1 MPERVPLTGEGIF
14 RTAISAATDAVR
26 SHADEHGHKQ
36 RLNLRLRKERA
47 MTQLALR
54 SPAIARAHPDAIRYT
69 LGGLLAFGALNA
81 FAGGY
86 YGMSGAEDV
95 PREWLE
101 GSPFDDY
108 FIPGL
113 VLFVVVGGSLLAAAI
128 FVFAGLHPARL
139 VAIAAGVVVLGWLV
153 VETLII
159 GYVSWMQPATTIGA
173 LLILLLAWLQP
184 GADMGRSPYQ
194 RRTSATDGR

>member
-1 MPERVPLTGEGIF
+1 
-14 RTAISAATDAVR
+14 
-26 SHADEHGHKQ
+26 
-36 RLNLRLRKERA
+36 
-47 MTQLALR
+47 MTHLALPR
-54 SPAIARAHPDAIRYT
+54 PTIGRAHPTVIRYS

-113 VLFVVVGGSLLAAAI
+113 VLFLVVGGSLLAAAI
-128 FVFAGLHPARL
+128 AVFADLRIAPLAALGAGL
-139 VAIAAGVVVLGWLV
+139 VVLAWLT

-173 LLILLLAWLQP
+173 LLIFLLAWLQ
-184 GADMGRSPYQ
+184 SE
-194 RRTSATDGR
+194 RT

>member
-1 MPERVPLTGEGIF
+1 MR
-14 RTAISAATDAVR
+14 
-26 SHADEHGHKQ
+26 
-36 RLNLRLRKERA
+36 
-47 MTQLALR
+47 QLALR
-54 SPAIARAHPDAIRYT
+54 FPATARAHPAATRYS

-101 GSPFDDY
+101 GSPFKNY

-128 FVFAGLHPARL
+128 VVFAGLRLACL
-139 VAIAAGVVVLGWLV
+139 VAIAAGVVVLGWLAA
-153 VETLII
+153 ETLII

-184 GADMGRSPYQ
+184 K
-194 RRTSATDGR
+194 RT

>member
-1 MPERVPLTGEGIF
+1 
-14 RTAISAATDAVR
+14 
-26 SHADEHGHKQ
+26 
-36 RLNLRLRKERA
+36 

-101 GSPFDDY
+101 GSPFEDY

-113 VLFVVVGGSLLAAAI
+113 VLFVAVGGSLLAAAI
-128 FVFAGLHPARL
+128 SIFAGLHLARL
-139 VAIAAGVVVLGWLV
+139 VAIAAAMVVLGWLV

-173 LLILLLAWLQP
+173 LLILLLARLQP
-184 GADMGRSPYQ
+184 G
-194 RRTSATDGR
+194 RT

>member
-1 MPERVPLTGEGIF
+1 
-14 RTAISAATDAVR
+14 
-26 SHADEHGHKQ
+26 
-36 RLNLRLRKERA
+36 
-47 MTQLALR
+47 MTHLALR
-54 SPAIARAHPDAIRYT
+54 HPTVGRAHPTVIRYS

-113 VLFVVVGGSLLAAAI
+113 VLFLVVGGSMLAAAI
-128 FVFAGLHPARL
+128 AVFADLRIARL
-139 VAIAAGVVVLGWLV
+139 AALGAGLVVLAWLA
-153 VETLII
+153 VETLIV

-173 LLILLLAWLQP
+173 LVILLLAWLQDER
-184 GADMGRSPYQ
+184 A
-194 RRTSATDGR
+194 

>member
-1 MPERVPLTGEGIF
+1 MPERLPLTSEGIF

-26 SHADEHGHKQ
+26 SHVDERGHKQ
-36 RLNLRLRKERA
+36 RLNFRLRQERV
-47 MTQLALR
+47 TQLALR
-54 SPAIARAHPDAIRYT
+54 SPAIARAHPDGTRYT

-101 GSPFDDY
+101 GSPFEDY

-128 FVFAGLHPARL
+128 FVFVGLHLARL

-159 GYVSWMQPATTIGA
+159 GYVSWMQPATTIGV

-184 GADMGRSPYQ
+184 G
-194 RRTSATDGR
+194 RT

>member
-1 MPERVPLTGEGIF
+1 MDAF
-14 RTAISAATDAVR
+14 KKRTLPTHVLLLPDPR
-26 SHADEHGHKQ
+26 G
-36 RLNLRLRKERA
+36 
-47 MTQLALR
+47 
-54 SPAIARAHPDAIRYT
+54 PIARVAEVP
-69 LGGLLAFGALNA
+69 
-81 FAGGY
+81 
-86 YGMSGAEDV
+86 GAEDV

-101 GSPFDDY
+101 GSPFEDY

-128 FVFAGLHPARL
+128 FVFVGLHLARL

-159 GYVSWMQPATTIGA
+159 GYVSWMQPATTIGV

-184 GADMGRSPYQ
+184 G
-194 RRTSATDGR
+194 RT

>member
-1 MPERVPLTGEGIF
+1 
-14 RTAISAATDAVR
+14 
-26 SHADEHGHKQ
+26 
-36 RLNLRLRKERA
+36 
-47 MTQLALR
+47 
-54 SPAIARAHPDAIRYT
+54 
-69 LGGLLAFGALNA
+69 
-81 FAGGY
+81 
-86 YGMSGAEDV
+86 MSGAEDV

-113 VLFVVVGGSLLAAAI
+113 VLFVAVGGSLLAAATA
-128 FVFAGLHPARL
+128 VFAGLRRARHAAL
-139 VAIAAGVVVLGWLV
+139 AAGLVVLGWLA

-184 GADMGRSPYQ
+184 ERAMTMP
-194 RRTSATDGR
+194 

>member
-1 MPERVPLTGEGIF
+1 
-14 RTAISAATDAVR
+14 
-26 SHADEHGHKQ
+26 
-36 RLNLRLRKERA
+36 
-47 MTQLALR
+47 
-54 SPAIARAHPDAIRYT
+54 
-69 LGGLLAFGALNA
+69 
-81 FAGGY
+81 
-86 YGMSGAEDV
+86 MSGAEDV

-113 VLFVVVGGSLLAAAI
+113 ILFVAVGGSLLAAATA
-128 FVFAGLHPARL
+128 VFAGPRRARHAAL
-139 VAIAAGVVVLGWLV
+139 AAGLVVLGWLA

-184 GADMGRSPYQ
+184 ERAMTMP
-194 RRTSATDGR
+194 